1 MSGVRGS
8 IADRI
13 YKLSTRSAGYD
24 ERGGP
29 VRAEVEDEQNR
40 LKNSGCRHLLILVHG
55 FNNTATDA
63 KKSYSLLLSLFEEH
77 FNRSRYAP
85 DAIAFF
91 HWPGN
96 LGPPVAS
103 TAGYPLDIPQ
113 ADNSAKR
120 LAEYLAAFPR
130 GSDPGGFKIT
140 LIGHSLGCRVV
151 LQTLDKLPR
160 ALAPNVEVVSLMA
173 AAVPMEFV
181 KTAGKLET
189 TVKAPR
195 RVLKCYS
202 HQDWVL
208 WLAFPQGQ
216 QAAFAL
222 NIEDKFYSE
231 AVGLYGNPDA
241 VGIPI
246 KTANGHSDYWGDR
259 NVANR
264 FSAAIDP
271 TFYTLPPAAQPAERS
286 LATSADIPAWSLA
299 SRD

>member
-1 MSGVRGS
+1 MSAVRGA

-13 YKLSTRSAGYD
+13 YKISTRSAGY

-29 VRAEVEDEQNR
+29 VRAEVEDEHNR

-55 FNNTATDA
+55 FNNTASDA
-63 KKSYSLLLSLFEEH
+63 KNSYSLLLSLFEEH
-77 FNRSRYAP
+77 FTRSRYAP

-96 LGPPVAS
+96 LGPPVIS
-103 TAGYPLDIPQ
+103 TAGYAWDIRQ
-113 ADNSAKR
+113 ADDSAKR

-140 LIGHSLGCRVV
+140 LIGHSLGCRLV
-151 LQTLDKLPR
+151 LEMLHKLPR
-160 ALAPNVEVVSLMA
+160 ALVPNVEVVSLMA
-173 AAVPMEFV
+173 AAVPTEFV

-189 TVKAPR
+189 TVRAPR
-195 RVLKCYS
+195 RILKCYS

-208 WLAFPQGQ
+208 WLAFPGGQ
-216 QAAFAL
+216 LAASAL
-222 NIEDKFYSE
+222 NIEDEFYSE
-231 AVGLYGNPDA
+231 AVGLYGNPDLM
-241 VGIPI
+241 GIPI
-246 KTANGHSDYWGDR
+246 KTANGHGDYWGDR

-271 TFYTLPPAAQPAERS
+271 TFYTLPPAAQPAEWS
-286 LATSADIPAWSLA
+286 LAPTSGISAWSLA
-299 SRD
+299 GED